1 MASLNKI
8 ILIGNLGS
16 SPEMRFTPT
25 GSGVTSFSLAVNKVS
40 VDAQGNKK
48 NVTDWFRIKT
58 WNKLAE
64 TCNQFLSKGKM
75 VYVEG
80 SIHSSEYEKDG
91 IKRQAWE
98 VTADR
103 VVFLSPSDNKPT
115 QHSPEET
122 TTEVPPEQE
131 IF

>member
-8 ILIGNLGS
+8 LLIGNVGA
-16 SPEMRFTPT
+16 SPEMRFTPK
-25 GSGVTSFSLAVNKVS
+25 GQPVTAFSLAVNKVT
-40 VDAQGNKK
+40 VDEAGNTKK
-48 NVTDWFRIKT
+48 HTDWFRVKT

-80 SIHSSEYEKDG
+80 ALHGHEYEKDG
-91 IKRQAWE
+91 VKRQVYE

-103 VVFLSPSDNKPT
+103 VVFLSAPEGKPPADDLVT
-115 QHSPEET
+115 D
-122 TTEVPPEQE
+122 EVPPEIE
-131 IF
+131 